1 MIKEILKLKV
11 VSLLKEKKYMFS
23 FSNFKWFSHNHQSG
37 EVDFTTFYTLFQ
49 SSSLRSNDH
58 LSTFGT
64 SFSSMSVVSG
74 CQSPVGH
81 THLVLSILS
90 SLWPFSRFCVLQSD
104 RFGAFFFFF
113 AVLHLCL
120 SFWMCRCENHGPSRG
135 QVENRIC
142 SLRMQ
147 RGKKVGERE
156 GWMDEGREGVW
167 GCIWCEALQRRVWE
181 SKPTMANL
189 MLRPLVNLKA
199 SIRQPVFGRILHP
212 VVFFLPTFA
221 FSHSLFGALL
231 RVQPKNLKELSRSP
245 IVKTF
250 SYAFTWVQCQ
260 LLLFKMRCVIF
271 LKISLQAVLEG
282 KYPLCLCDVAKGCG
296 SFAYIS
302 KFLSCWYNL

>member
-1 MIKEILKLKV
+1 MTTFQHLVPPFHLCLLFLVARAQLAILTWFCLSFHPYGLSQGSV
-11 VSLLKEKKYMFS
+11 S
-23 FSNFKWFSHNHQSG
+23 FSQTGSVH
-37 EVDFTTFYTLFQ
+37 FYL
-49 SSSLRSNDH
+49 
-58 LSTFGT
+58 
-64 SFSSMSVVSG
+64 
-74 CQSPVGH
+74 
-81 THLVLSILS
+81 
-90 SLWPFSRFCVLQSD
+90 
-104 RFGAFFFFF
+104 FF

-120 SFWMCRCENHGPSRG
+120 SFWMGRCENHGPSRG
-135 QVENRIC
+135 RVENRIC

-212 VVFFLPTFA
+212 VVFFPPTFA
-221 FSHSLFGALL
+221 FSHSVFGALL

-250 SYAFTWVQCQ
+250 SYAFTWVQFQ
-260 LLLFKMRCVIF
+260 LLLLKMRCVIF

-282 KYPLCLCDVAKGCG
+282 KYLLCLCDVAKGCG